1 MLMMLFILKVVE
13 RRCNLLVQ
21 RDGERFFSVRDVVV
35 HLYYSDWHVK
45 STSNSCPQLRLCLN
59 LDGTGRF
66 LWRPSLAE
74 DIRFHFNDLSVRMT
88 S

>member
-1 MLMMLFILKVVE
+1 MLMMLYILKVVE

-45 STSNSCPQLRLCLN
+45 STSN
-59 LDGTGRF
+59 F
-66 LWRPSLAE
+66 PSTQIVLE
-74 DIRFHFNDLSVRMT
+74 S
-88 S
+88 